1 MSESTFPSESLY
13 PGESVFPGEPL
24 PGIDVD
30 ELAAAVA
37 EMKQRL
43 DLLAPPLTPST
54 ADPGGK
60 HNPVA
65 FMVMPFGPE
74 DLQVVFEEFV
84 KPTLES
90 KCKVTCIRAD
100 DIFGSNVVM
109 DDVTMA
115 IESAD
120 IVIADLTG
128 KNANVFYEVG
138 IAHALNRRVLLLAQ
152 TLDDVPFD
160 LRHRR
165 ILLYDYTPK
174 GCKTLEHKIAEH
186 IHDILKTVATD

>member
-1 MSESTFPSESLY
+1 MSESNFPGESLY
-13 PGESVFPGEPL
+13 PSESAFPGEPL

-37 EMKQRL
+37 EMKERL
-43 DLLAPPLTPST
+43 DLLAPPPTPRT
-54 ADPGGK
+54 AGPGAEQK
-60 HNPVA
+60 PVA

-74 DLQVVFEEFV
+74 DLQIVYEEFV

-90 KCKVTCIRAD
+90 KCRVLCIRGD

-109 DDVTMA
+109 DDVTTA
-115 IESAD
+115 IASAD

-186 IHDILKTVATD
+186 VEDILKEVATD